1 MFLLGFWTLCC
12 LIWFA
17 FWYISALVWS
27 WVAKITWDGFWPCF
41 LVFSPETL
49 ELSFL
54 GGPLPEVLFDL
65 DFEFLELLVVML
77 IIAGAPK
84 FRIELF
90 CTTWRLA
97 AYSKPKLENCPAL
110 ALPPEL
116 IWPTC
121 PFFDNV
127 LFYFLLSL
135 VSPESFWLFFLFW
148 SALWSN
154 DFTAF

>member
-1 MFLLGFWTLCC
+1 
-12 LIWFA
+12 
-17 FWYISALVWS
+17 
-27 WVAKITWDGFWPCF
+27 
-41 LVFSPETL
+41 VFSPETL
-49 ELSFL
+49 DIGLELTFL

-97 AYSKPKLENCPAL
+97 AYSKPKLENYLLSNYPAL

-116 IWPTC
+116 I
-121 PFFDNV
+121 
-127 LFYFLLSL
+127 
-135 VSPESFWLFFLFW
+135 
-148 SALWSN
+148 
-154 DFTAF
+154 